1 MDRAGPRSGILPAH
15 DFSMEILQMAKGN
28 SVDLS
33 KLSIEEMEILAKDI
47 ETEITNRRQAERE
60 RVLEQMRELAA
71 SIGTTPEDLFRRTG
85 RVVEKAVVAVKY
97 RHPNNPSQTWTGR
110 GKRPQWVTDAL
121 ASGKTLDDLA
131 AG

>member
-1 MDRAGPRSGILPAH
+1 
-15 DFSMEILQMAKGN
+15 MAKGN

-33 KLSIEEMEILAKDI
+33 KLSIEELEALAKDI
-47 ETEITNRRQAERE
+47 ETEITSRREAERE
-60 RVLEQMRELAA
+60 RVLAQMRELAA
-71 SIGTTPEDLFRRTG
+71 SIGTTPEELLRRTG

-97 RHPNNPSQTWTGR
+97 RHPDDPSLTWTGR

-131 AG
+131 AE